1 MTAIL
6 LKPWSSAVPKGVGN
20 SQGGAGA
27 RRAGE
32 RGGKARLSAAGMTPL
47 GLALTAVALTAISL
61 VSTPAVA
68 KAMHEA
74 SPDWLYA
81 VLLVLMAFAGA
92 GSLGFMGLGLRSCAE

>member
-1 MTAIL
+1 MA
-6 LKPWSSAVPKGVGN
+6 GVLTGL
-20 SQGGAGA
+20 GAGVMVGTNS
-27 RRAGE
+27 RQQGTVLRS
-32 RGGKARLSAAGMTPL
+32 LF
-47 GLALTAVALTAISL
+47 ALTAVALTAISL